1 VGERDLEGLDYIL
14 YPLHAEPELML
25 AQFARPYL
33 NQIEVVRNIALSMPV
48 GMHLLVKE
56 HPITVGR
63 RSMGYYKKLLEIPN
77 VRMADMDLPAQP
89 AVNNARLVV
98 VIRGSLALEVVIRKI
113 PVIGLGISL
122 EQLLPTTMYKMCSN
136 LYELPIAIREML
148 NSYDYD
154 HDALVRYLAAVIVGS
169 VPANLVS
176 DLLAKPERFRSD
188 EFSRGRSF
196 EEHPHLDDLANHMLE
211 RISAGNRLAPR
222 PHR

>member
-1 VGERDLEGLDYIL
+1 GTVLTSRQRKAIASANIHREPLTSQLFSWASQLVERNTKLKKPPYSYDAQTTGSSGSIIPVRIQRKMNIRKIVSSLGNASVGERDLEGLDYIL

-113 PVIGLGISL
+113 P
-122 EQLLPTTMYKMCSN
+122 
-136 LYELPIAIREML
+136 
-148 NSYDYD
+148 
-154 HDALVRYLAAVIVGS
+154 
-169 VPANLVS
+169 
-176 DLLAKPERFRSD
+176 
-188 EFSRGRSF
+188 
-196 EEHPHLDDLANHMLE
+196 
-211 RISAGNRLAPR
+211 
-222 PHR
+222 